1 MNTGLVLHNGAM
13 DGVYSFLY
21 LNPINNIGVIAF
33 SNTPENSFGEVRTEL
48 RTFEKQIKPAA
59 NMR

>member
-1 MNTGLVLHNGAM
+1 M

-21 LNPINNIGVIAF
+21 LNPINNIGVFAF

-48 RTFEKQIKPAA
+48 RTFEKQLMPTA
-59 NMR
+59 NKR